1 MCVCVCVCVVCD
13 VCVCVCV
20 CCVWCVWGSGVIG
33 GCHMTAIC
41 ELCLATDQ
49 PWVISH
55 HYVIMCNCSH
65 SDNKC
70 NIFLAVGIKPV
81 SPNHCCTSNKTL
93 SNLVPSPSIY
103 PREKWSGEW
112 SQISRTYSQE
122 VVRTNEIVRS
132 ITLAPP
138 TQQQKFTSTWPILSG
153 LGVKC
158 FKRCKVTLTKV
169 CASVR
174 NLLGSLDRFSSWEGG
189 VWETR
194 LYMKSDVG
202 EVDLTNTLVRS
213 VHNVFSS
220 GDEQYTL
227 PSYV

>member
-1 MCVCVCVCVVCD
+1 M
-13 VCVCVCV
+13 CVCVCV

-93 SNLVPSPSIY
+93 SNLVPSPSMH
-103 PREKWSGEW
+103 PSEKWSGDW
-112 SQISRTYSQE
+112 SQISCTYLLPRSCKDQWDCE
-122 VVRTNEIVRS
+122 INNFGTSHTTAKIYLHLAYFERVWCKMFQALLGDTRKSVRQCKKFIWFTRPFLLVRG
-132 ITLAPP
+132 
-138 TQQQKFTSTWPILSG
+138 WG
-153 LGVKC
+153 LGM
-158 FKRCKVTLTKV
+158 
-169 CASVR
+169 S
-174 NLLGSLDRFSSWEGG
+174 
-189 VWETR
+189 
-194 LYMKSDVG
+194 LYMKSDVW
-202 EVDLTNTLVRS
+202 EVDLRNTLVRS